1 MSDLDL
7 LEDRYH
13 SARIGEVRQAFA
25 DAFLD
30 ADRSFHRTLTDRTGN
45 GRLIA
50 VIEGLWAQIG
60 VFQRAGARKGWTD
73 VSIQH
78 HRAIIA
84 ALRAKDV
91 EAAVTAMKRH
101 IGEVKR
107 MVLADLAQQGS
118 SSSDHVQ
125 LDDMVTV
132 SATD

>member
-13 SARIGEVRQAFA
+13 SARTGEERQTFA

-45 GRLIA
+45 RRLIA

-73 VSIQH
+73 VSIHH

-84 ALRAKDV
+84 ALRANDV
-91 EAAVTAMKRH
+91 DAAVTAMKRQ
-101 IGEVKR
+101 IGDVKR
-107 MVLADLAQQGS
+107 MVLSELAQQGS
-118 SSSDHVQ
+118 EL
-125 LDDMVTV
+125 LD
-132 SATD
+132 